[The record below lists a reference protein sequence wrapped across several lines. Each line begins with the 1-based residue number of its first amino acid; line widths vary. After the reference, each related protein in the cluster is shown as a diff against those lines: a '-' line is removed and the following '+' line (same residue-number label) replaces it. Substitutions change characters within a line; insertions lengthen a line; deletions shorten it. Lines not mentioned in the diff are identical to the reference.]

1 MILKGFKSSSPLSP
15 FAPVYY
21 HPWCEELINGIDYK
35 KIAKIILEKEP
46 ELMKQYGPTQK
57 TNQDGY
63 TGLGTNSLTS
73 RYASYDIFKV
83 DDSIQALVPKIR
95 KVHDK
100 FLKALNLKAPPK
112 ILIKG
117 WANVLRKGE
126 AIRSHLHD
134 ISSSAYLA
142 GNIPIQCE
150 NTSTF
155 YMNPLNQLN
164 DPEVYETKNKIGLLT
179 LFPSTLP
186 HYTNK
191 HMSSEERITIAFG
204 LKLL

>member
-1 MILKGFKSSSPLSP
+1 MILKGFKSEPPLSP
-15 FAPVYY
+15 FAPVYF
-21 HPWCEELINGIDYK
+21 HQWCEELIKGIDYK
-35 KIAKIILEKEP
+35 KIAKIILKKEP

-57 TNQDGY
+57 PNQDGY
-63 TGLGTNSLTS
+63 TGLGKDSLTS
-73 RYASYDIFKV
+73 RYDSYDIFKV
-83 DDSIQALVPKIR
+83 DPSIEALIPKIQ

-112 ILIKG
+112 IRIKG

-126 AIRSHLHD
+126 SIHPHLHD

-142 GNIPIQCE
+142 GNIPIQCQD
-150 NTSTF
+150 TSTF

>member
-1 MILKGFKSSSPLSP
+1 MCKVILK
-15 FAPVYY
+15 
-21 HPWCEELINGIDYK
+21 
-35 KIAKIILEKEP
+35 KEP

-57 TNQDGY
+57 TNKDGY
-63 TGLGTNSLTS
+63 TGLGNKSLTS
-73 RYASYDIFKV
+73 RYDSYDIFKV
-83 DDSIQALVPKIR
+83 DPSIEALIPKIQ

-112 ILIKG
+112 IRIKG

-126 AIRSHLHD
+126 SIHPHLHD

-142 GNIPIQCE
+142 GNIPIQCQD
-150 NTSTF
+150 TSTF

-164 DPEVYETKNKIGLLT
+164 DPEVYETKNQIGSLT